1 VFTSDRGLA
10 GALNSNVLRR
20 ATEEILGQPVEPR
33 VITIGRK
40 GQDFYTRR
48 GRQLAATVTGLG
60 ERADY
65 LDIAPIARVIMS
77 AYESQDVDAVEVVF
91 PRFVSTLV
99 QQPVMSRLLPL
110 RDFSEHGTAVD
121 FIVEPSPE
129 EIMAALLPR
138 YVEVQLYQTLLETT
152 ASEHSARMVSMRNA
166 TENAQDLVQQLTLT
180 YNKARQASI
189 TKEITEIA
197 GAAEAL
203 AS

>member
-1 VFTSDRGLA
+1 
-10 GALNSNVLRR
+10 
-20 ATEEILGQPVEPR
+20 
-33 VITIGRK
+33 
-40 GQDFYTRR
+40 
-48 GRQLAATVTGLG
+48 
-60 ERADY
+60 
-65 LDIAPIARVIMS
+65 MS